1 MCEKR
6 KACDSSGKWYCLGFC
21 LNISAEKWTSILH
34 LSHSR
39 WSFWFVFMSVHADAT
54 CHGTTDTKQLSGY
67 LQSQAPEMGSMSI
80 GTKSLLWHSA
90 VNLVLTRRKCTTN
103 CFVQHRHF
111 EASYKEIWDIHS
123 HTMTDPSRANVAE
136 TYDSCNPFVCEAC
149 FNIVS
154 TFSLPTL

>member
-1 MCEKR
+1 MTFRWEARNKGKPVMCEKR
-6 KACDSSGKWYCLGFC
+6 RALLGF
-21 LNISAEKWTSILH
+21 LKGNISAEKWTSILH

-54 CHGTTDTKQLSGY
+54 CHGTTHTKQLSGY

-90 VNLVLTRRKCTTN
+90 VNS
-103 CFVQHRHF
+103 FVQHRHF

-136 TYDSCNPFVCEAC
+136 TYDSYNPFVCEAC